1 MQTIRLKWLVTGA
14 FISSVGNSFIWPLT
28 SVYLHN
34 NLHQSLTTVGIVLL
48 MYSGSN
54 IVGSYIAGRLYDR
67 LNPFRLMIGGILLA
81 ILTTF
86 LMIFWHGW
94 PAYPIAL
101 IFVGFGTG
109 WLITLTNSLGTT
121 IKGRDGRF
129 VFNMLYFG
137 NNLGI
142 VFGTSIVGFV
152 YSHSIPLLFAIAAS
166 LYVVFLVVVLR
177 YFRPAANVVQ
187 SRRERN
193 EPVVRL
199 PKANMT
205 VIYVFFISLA
215 IIWVMYQ
222 QWVSN
227 LSVYMTGMGIPM
239 EKYSFLWTLNA
250 GLIVIFQVFINWMA
264 HWVKNPYWQIYV
276 GLVFV
281 TLSFVVLIWAHE
293 YRDFVIAMTILTVGE
308 ATAFPAI
315 PALVND
321 LTPLASKGKYQ
332 GLSNSWASAGKALGP
347 LFGGLVIEAVS
358 YTRLFEI
365 AAVANVVVL
374 VGIVV
379 VVQLVGRKATVFK

>member
-48 MYSGSN
+48 LYSGSN
-54 IVGSYIAGRLYDR
+54 IVGSYVAGQLYDR
-67 LNPFRLMIGGILLA
+67 FNPFHLMIEGISLA
-81 ILTTF
+81 TLTTF

-94 PAYPIAL
+94 PAYPVAL
-101 IFVGFGTG
+101 VFVGFATG
-109 WLITLTNSLGTT
+109 WLITVTNSLGTS

-142 VFGTSIVGFV
+142 VFGTSIVGFI
-152 YSHSIPLLFAIAAS
+152 YSHSIPMLFVIATS
-166 LYVVFLVVVLR
+166 LYVIFMVVVLTK
-177 YFRPAANVVQ
+177 FRPAANVVQ
-187 SRRERN
+187 SRQARRADQTQ
-193 EPVVRL
+193 L

-250 GLIVIFQVFINWMA
+250 GLIVIFQIGINWLA
-264 HWVKNPYWQIYV
+264 HWFKNPYWQIYI
-276 GLVFV
+276 GLIFV
-281 TLSFVVLIWAHE
+281 TLSFVVLIWAHQ
-293 YRDFVIAMTILTVGE
+293 YRDFVVAMTILTVGE

-321 LTPLASKGKYQ
+321 LTPFASKGKYQ

-347 LFGGLVIEAVS
+347 LFGGLIIESVS

-365 AAVANVVVL
+365 AVVANIAVL
-374 VGIVV
+374 VVIMIVV
-379 VVQLVGRKATVFK
+379 KMVGKKAQPFR